1 MQSHISRH
9 AYLYQVVTETGCIFS
24 DIAIETI
31 AYATV
36 INANSPG
43 FWPCHERYGD
53 KQVTRK
59 ARHNSHGEVPYE
71 KTNVVPNYP
80 YDYDVIY

>member
-1 MQSHISRH
+1 M
-9 AYLYQVVTETGCIFS
+9 TESGCIFS

-43 FWPCHERYGD
+43 FWPGHERYAD
-53 KQVTRK
+53 KQVTPK

-80 YDYDVIY
+80 YDYDIIY